1 MGDKGIAGLA
11 ALVSHGSFKQLEG
24 FMLSDHGGIT
34 YEGIILLARAISAY
48 GLPLLKAFRMEC
60 PSDQEKITL

>member
-48 GLPLLKAFRMEC
+48 GLPLLKRG
-60 PSDQEKITL
+60 